1 MHVAIYNAPE
11 LSIITSN
18 VKIKNVKLNMS
29 SYDRKKIPKDKL
41 RHLLAKNIHQGFYN
55 MQTKPTN

>member
-1 MHVAIYNAPE
+1 
-11 LSIITSN
+11 
-18 VKIKNVKLNMS
+18 MS
-29 SYDRKKIPKDKL
+29 AYDRKKIPKDKL